1 MSNCSCDEAYTHPV
15 SHHKASM
22 HPGQFRPDRKEKQ
35 RVNPV
40 EKELTELLAYERYG
54 TFIQTIRKIRFPANY
69 RFDSHAHPQVE
80 INYINSGCCMMEVEE
95 RIVPLKR
102 GSCIVVNPGQKHL
115 FMVDVSKSCA
125 ITQLI
130 YRTALPEKIPE
141 SLTCFHY
148 DRPFYVFQDCGEL
161 CSLLENIG
169 RYYQRRQD
177 DYQEAQ
183 LDFSL
188 LQLYAMLS
196 RSMEKERL
204 QADSRQG
211 KLGEALDR
219 IHSRLEED
227 INIEELSRELGMS
240 SRYLRKAFED
250 SIGISCSQYITMLR
264 IARAKEL
271 LWDWEKDITQVASL
285 TGFNSP
291 QYFCRIFK
299 KHTGMTPAQYR
310 NMKKERP
317 ELTEET

>member
-1 MSNCSCDEAYTHPV
+1 MNINTVTVLGANGTMGCNISGIF
-15 SHHKASM
+15 ASF
-22 HPGQFRPDRKEKQ
+22 GNAK
-35 RVNPV
+35 V
-40 EKELTELLAYERYG
+40 Y
-54 TFIQTIRKIRFPANY
+54 
-69 RFDSHAHPQVE
+69 
-80 INYINSGCCMMEVEE
+80 
-95 RIVPLKR
+95 
-102 GSCIVVNPGQKHL
+102 
-115 FMVDVSKSCA
+115 MV
-125 ITQLI
+125 
-130 YRTALPEKIPE
+130 
-141 SLTCFHY
+141 
-148 DRPFYVFQDCGEL
+148 
-161 CSLLENIG
+161 
-169 RYYQRRQD
+169 
-177 DYQEAQ
+177 
-183 LDFSL
+183 
-188 LQLYAMLS
+188 S

-240 SRYLRKAFED
+240 SRYLRKTFED

>member
-1 MSNCSCDEAYTHPV
+1 M
-15 SHHKASM
+15 
-22 HPGQFRPDRKEKQ
+22 
-35 RVNPV
+35 NPV
-40 EKELTELLAYERYG
+40 EKDLTRLLADKNYHVV
-54 TFIQTIRKIRFPANY
+54 IHSIRKIRFSANY
-69 RFDSHAHPQVE
+69 RFGSHAHSQVE
-80 INYINSGCCMMEVEE
+80 INYINSGCCMMEVDE

-102 GSCIVVNPGQKHL
+102 GSCIVINPQERHL
-115 FMVDVSKSCA
+115 FMVDVSKSCS

-130 YRTALPEKIPE
+130 CQASLPGELPGT
-141 SLTCFHY
+141 LTCFHH
-148 DRPFYVFQDCGEL
+148 DRPFYVFQDCEEL

-169 RYYQRRQD
+169 RYHKKRQED

-183 LDFSL
+183 LDLSM

-196 RSMEKERL
+196 RYMEKERL
-204 QADSRQG
+204 RADPQQG

-227 INIEELSRELGMS
+227 INIEDLSRELGVS
-240 SRYLRKAFED
+240 SRYLRKTFEER
-250 SIGISCSQYITMLR
+250 IGINCSHYIAMLR

-271 LWDWEKDITQVASL
+271 LWDWEKGITEVAVL

-310 NMKKERP
+310 NMRKEKP
-317 ELTEET
+317 EPTEEK

>member
-1 MSNCSCDEAYTHPV
+1 MCI
-15 SHHKASM
+15 
-22 HPGQFRPDRKEKQ
+22 RDR
-35 RVNPV
+35 
-40 EKELTELLAYERYG
+40 
-54 TFIQTIRKIRFPANY
+54 
-69 RFDSHAHPQVE
+69 
-80 INYINSGCCMMEVEE
+80 
-95 RIVPLKR
+95 
-102 GSCIVVNPGQKHL
+102 
-115 FMVDVSKSCA
+115 
-125 ITQLI
+125 
-130 YRTALPEKIPE
+130 
-141 SLTCFHY
+141 
-148 DRPFYVFQDCGEL
+148 DCGEL

-169 RYYQRRQD
+169 RYYQRRQED

-271 LWDWEKDITQVASL
+271 LWDWEKDCLLYTSRCV
-285 TGFNSP
+285 
-291 QYFCRIFK
+291 
-299 KHTGMTPAQYR
+299 
-310 NMKKERP
+310 
-317 ELTEET
+317 